1 MDVLGYGDRCSP
13 VSRLDHC
20 LPWQDLG
27 GLRWVL
33 EVDADVQILPGSAG
47 GPICSRQDVFF
58 LFPRMRV
65 DGGGAG
71 SAQLLCGTQV
81 GKF

>member
-27 GLRWVL
+27 GLKWVL

-47 GPICSRQDVFF
+47 
-58 LFPRMRV
+58 
-65 DGGGAG
+65 
-71 SAQLLCGTQV
+71 
-81 GKF
+81 